1 MDRESFINV
10 FKNIQSMGWVN
21 SHRHGD
27 TGIGK
32 TLEDLMQIDEN
43 NHQTYDLHGYE
54 IKAHRDISNSNI
66 TLFTK
71 SPTHPRCANTILR
84 TNFGVQENNDN
95 SRVLHTSIYAG
106 EFNSHRGG
114 YSFKIEIEQNNNL
127 TLYVRDSNNNIVSND
142 IQWNISHINNILE
155 NKIKYLALI
164 KAEQRVYNNI
174 EQFKY
179 NSCILYS
186 GITTDRF
193 INSLRNQLICVELR
207 LGYYRSGRNMNR
219 THDHGTG
226 FRISQNDLQQLY
238 PIVDNID

>member
-10 FKNIQSMGWVN
+10 FRNIKNMGWVK

-54 IKAHRDISNSNI
+54 IKAHRNIFNSNI

-71 SPTHPRCANTILR
+71 SPTQPRCANTILR
-84 TNFGVQENNDN
+84 TNFGVQETNEN
-95 SRVLHTSIYAG
+95 SKVLHTSIYTG
-106 EFNSHRGG
+106 EFNNHRGG

-127 TLYVRDSNNNIVSND
+127 TLYVKDSNNNIVSND

-186 GITTDRF
+186 GITTESF
-193 INSLRNQLICVELR
+193 INALRDKLICVELR
-207 LGYYRSGRNMNR
+207 LGYYKSGRNINK

-226 FRISQNDLQQLY
+226 FRISPNDLHKLY
-238 PIVDNID
+238 PTVDRID